1 MTFFLCFLFPGLFF
15 WLLQMRLFVQKMMSL
30 IISNK
35 TNLEANNSLENSN
48 LKEVG
53 SHIYILFFL
62 MFPWQLNEINAPQRV
77 SLSDFILQIKV
88 IKFNPQNNKKK
99 KRANFLHILSWI
111 SLNYRSLSSL
121 TWLSAPSCVNQGSSC
136 YAWCHTRVSAAPRV
150 LNAVN
155 VVSQEPVKQTRHL

>member
-1 MTFFLCFLFPGLFF
+1 
-15 WLLQMRLFVQKMMSL
+15 MSL

-99 KRANFLHILSWI
+99 REQI
-111 SLNYRSLSSL
+111 SFIFCLES
-121 TWLSAPSCVNQGSSC
+121 
-136 YAWCHTRVSAAPRV
+136 H
-150 LNAVN
+150 
-155 VVSQEPVKQTRHL
+155 